1 MATARKTAK
10 SAQPF
15 PSPKINWSIVSVE
28 MYALPPVAV
37 EKRRLD
43 TLAFCVIK
51 FCEYP

>member
-15 PSPKINWSIVSVE
+15 PSPKISWSIVRLE
-28 MYALPPVAV
+28 IYALFPVAV
-37 EKRRLD
+37 ENLRLD

-51 FCEYP
+51 FCE